1 MNKTLMAGIAAG
13 ILVLG
18 LILAPLSLNQ
28 FADAK
33 HIQRI
38 IQTKQFKSMQDPG
51 QGHELH
57 KIAIILP
64 PMDNVVYSGRF
75 TYSANV
81 PVEVVVLHD
90 IKPGETPAKIY
101 TIDGQKKWALSLIK
115 LGGDKGTAAGSMSF
129 VGAALALHNLNGT
142 DFTAQVSVHAFAR
155 AMQGE
160 LPMMGGGGDTA
171 MLQQQIEDLQ
181 KENAMLKKQGGTMA
195 KTITVSEWAP
205 WFQPSALQVDPGTP
219 IVWDADETSGIHTIT
234 FVTRVTDLKL
244 NMDEEFTAKTFT
256 ILSPGDKSPVWTPEA
271 GVYVYVCAIHPYMT
285 GVISAGVPYNAIT
298 GAIGTGKDDPTV
310 LKFAPWYP
318 SVAPWQDQR
327 PFRDAPATPGVG
339 EVWVDTQFEV
349 LADPNSPHG
358 RFGKPWPGTITVVD
372 AANWEVKDKIS
383 EGLNNPHNLMDSPD
397 GKYVIQS
404 NWHDDY
410 LTLIDARTHKV
421 VKNYIQ
427 TGPDPAHVAW
437 TEDNKIITGPNAGS
451 ELQIFDGAQ
460 VTDPS
465 IPASEIKP
473 IATIKASLAGP
484 VPAGPHGFWY
494 KDRMISVPYHL
505 ANHMVVDS
513 LDEKKE
519 LFKPINISELD
530 DPIAGDKIGPGIDLA
545 SYLGPEINGH
555 RFWVTTEVLL
565 SHSKL
570 LQGRLLIYDIGSA
583 VGGPENPTQ
592 VKILEVGSIPIQS
605 PVSPDGRYV
614 VTANAGGIGAKGMI
628 TVTELDYNNPQNS
641 KVVAELPAYPGSHG
655 VEYGFKKG
663 EGLYAYVSSKFAP
676 VLQVVDL
683 TTSPPSLAGEID
695 LGNGWGGMGI
705 MTMPSAAYYASLD
718 EHPHG
723 KLYK

>member
-1 MNKTLMAGIAAG
+1 MNKTLVAGIVTG

-18 LILAPLSLNQ
+18 LILAPLSVDQ

-33 HIQRI
+33 RVKTIV
-38 IQTKQFKSMQDPG
+38 QTKTFESMQDPG
-51 QGHELH
+51 MGHETH
-57 KIAIILP
+57 QIAIILP
-64 PMDNVVYSGRF
+64 PQEGVVYSGRF
-75 TYSANV
+75 SFTSTAPGQV
-81 PVEVVVLHD
+81 FVWHD
-90 IKPGETPAKIY
+90 IKEGMTPTKVY
-101 TIDGQKKWALSLIK
+101 TIDGKKKWDLSVIQV
-115 LGGDKGTAAGSMSF
+115 DKAGSMSF
-129 VGAALALHNLNGT
+129 AGAGLALHNADGT
-142 DFTAQVSVHAFAR
+142 KFTATVTVHAQAR
-155 AMQGE
+155 AMMGE
-160 LPMMGGGGDTA
+160 LPTMMPP
-171 MLQQQIEDLQ
+171 ME
-181 KENAMLKKQGGTMA
+181 KRPMEKPEMMPPMMPEMV

-219 IVWDADETSGIHTIT
+219 IVWDADETSSIHTIT
-234 FVTRVTDLKL
+234 FVTRVTDLQL
-244 NMDEEFTAKTFT
+244 NMDPEFTAKTFT
-256 ILSPGDKSPVWTPEA
+256 LLSPGDRSPVWKPEA

-285 GVISAGVPYNAIT
+285 GVVSAGVPYNAIT
-298 GAIGTGKDDPTV
+298 GQMGTGKDDPTV

-327 PFRDAPATPGVG
+327 PFRDIPSVPGVG

-349 LADPNSPHG
+349 MADPNSPTG

-372 AANWEVKDKIS
+372 AENWEVKAKIA

-397 GKYVIQS
+397 GKYVIQT

-410 LTLIDARTHKV
+410 LTLIDAKTKKV

-427 TGPDPAHVAW
+427 TGPDPAHAAW
-437 TEDNKIITGPNAGS
+437 TEDNIIITGINAGA
-451 ELQIFDGAQ
+451 ELQMFDGAQ
-460 VTDPS
+460 VTDPNM
-465 IPASEIKP
+465 PASEIKP
-473 IATIKASLAGP
+473 MATIKASLAL
-484 VPAGPHGFWY
+484 AGPHGFWY
-494 KDRMISVPYHL
+494 KDRMVSVPYHL
-505 ANHMVVDS
+505 QNHMVVADV
-513 LDEKKE
+513 DTKQE

-530 DPIAGDKIGPGIDLA
+530 DPIAGDKIGAGIDLA

-565 SHSKL
+565 SHAKL

-583 VGGPENPTQ
+583 VGGATNPTP

-614 VTANAGGIGAKGMI
+614 VTANAGGIGVPGKI

-641 KVVAELPAYPGSHG
+641 RVVATLPSYPGSHG
-655 VEYGFKKG
+655 VEYGFKQG
-663 EGLYAYVSSKFAP
+663 GGLYAYVSNKFAP

-683 TTSPPSLAGEID
+683 TTSPPTLAGEID

-705 MTMPSAAYYASLD
+705 LTMPSAAYYASLD